1 MIQLVRSFVV
11 ATLLSAGGIVS
22 VALFERGL
30 EIIAPD
36 FSDQRVGFTN
46 VSTIVQ
52 GVAVVIVFFACGFYG
67 PRWVKGR
74 ASGFWLLLPIVS
86 LYALAIMLAPD
97 IYRVNLE
104 AIGGTLFMHSPFLLP
119 LLATAIGYACYRARH
134 AAAQVV

>member
-1 MIQLVRSFVV
+1 MIQLVRSFIVGI
-11 ATLLSAGGIVS
+11 LLSAGGIVS
-22 VALFERGL
+22 VALLERGL

-74 ASGFWLLLPIVS
+74 ASGFWLLLPIAS

-97 IYRVNLE
+97 TYRVNLE

-119 LLATAIGYACYRARH
+119 LLATAVGYACFRARH

>member
-1 MIQLVRSFVV
+1 MIQLARSFVV